1 MWDLTRVLI
10 LLTSLQCR
18 STKIRYEVDQ
28 YNTIVLVDL
37 IFNCMV
43 QQIFLLGISF
53 EGEQEKWNEMCP
65 QDFSNVKP

>member
-1 MWDLTRVLI
+1 
-10 LLTSLQCR
+10 
-18 STKIRYEVDQ
+18 
-28 YNTIVLVDL
+28 
-37 IFNCMV
+37 MV